1 MKWWGEE
8 LGGTYKEHNYVR
20 VPAPI
25 LDPFLIAILAWA
37 RGGRRVRSNGKVY
50 F

>member
-1 MKWWGEE
+1 MKWWREE
-8 LGGTYKEHNYVR
+8 RWGTHKEHNYVR

-25 LDPFLIAILAWA
+25 LDPFLITIIAWV
-37 RGGRRVRSNGKVY
+37 RGGWRVRSNGKVD